1 MISLSDLTLQ
11 QAALH
16 TYKIAGRIRK
26 IGATN
31 LLLAAS
37 KNGTECD
44 EFLLQM
50 FFSLTSTEVSPT
62 YNRVFLVCL
71 MSTSSCLRS

>member
-1 MISLSDLTLQ
+1 MIQLVDLMLQ

-16 TYKIAGRIRK
+16 AYKISGRMRK

-37 KNGTECD
+37 KDGTECD

-50 FFSLTSTEVSPT
+50 FFSLANTEVSSL
-62 YNRVFLVCL
+62 YFLL
-71 MSTSSCLRS
+71 YHNFPNGH